1 MNQSETN
8 AAADA
13 GHGEQDDREPQPQNG
28 VRLLLDC
35 RLGGPR
41 AQIPPEPCRVDAE
54 QADGADRRDRDLML
68 ARPIADLVREP
79 EQDDDED
86 GEEQQRRRVVRQ
98 PRLEAHDAVLCLA
111 GARDDREAEY
121 EERVREQR
129 AEDRRLGDDDLAGGE
144 REEDDEQLGK
154 VAERGLEH
162 ARHSRPEMSAH
173 RLGPDSDRPGEA
185 AERNGGQDEHGDR
198 LRVRVVEC
206 SCDGGEREDPAEHEP
221 LRH

>member
-1 MNQSETN
+1 
-8 AAADA
+8 
-13 GHGEQDDREPQPQNG
+13 
-28 VRLLLDC
+28 
-35 RLGGPR
+35 
-41 AQIPPEPCRVDAE
+41 
-54 QADGADRRDRDLML
+54 ML
-68 ARPIADLVREP
+68 AGAIADLVREP

-98 PRLEAHDAVLCLA
+98 PRLEAHDAVLCMA
-111 GARDDREAEY
+111 GARDDRETEY
-121 EERVREQR
+121 EECVREQR
-129 AEDRRLGDDDLAGGE
+129 AEDRRLGNDDLACGE
-144 REEDDEQLGK
+144 REEDDEQLRK

-162 ARHSRPEMSAH
+162 ARHCRPEMSAH

-206 SCDGGEREDPAEHEP
+206 SCYGGEREDPAEHEP